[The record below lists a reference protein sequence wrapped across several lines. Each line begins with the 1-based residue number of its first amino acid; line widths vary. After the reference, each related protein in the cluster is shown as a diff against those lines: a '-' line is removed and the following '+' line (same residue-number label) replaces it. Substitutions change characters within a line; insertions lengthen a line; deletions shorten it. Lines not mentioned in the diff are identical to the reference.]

1 MAFIPLPVRMRAEL
15 KRPMGR
21 LVPDASVTRAELLR
35 GLPAAA
41 AGAEPV
47 VVTVGDA
54 TTARVS
60 GLGIAP
66 VLEIVDGVE
75 GRVRRGAAAPA
86 GAGTAAAALRRRP
99 ERLAICEN
107 RAGGICTGCAD
118 LVRDLLEPPLRPSR
132 IEVDGEEDLLVVPA
146 CIHAPDGAAVM
157 YGQPGEGIV
166 VVTAGPDARHR
177 AKSVLERMSAGHDET
192 VAE

>member
-1 MAFIPLPVRMRAEL
+1 MAFLPLPVRMRAEL

-35 GLPAAA
+35 GLPGAA
-41 AGAEPV
+41 PP

-54 TTARVS
+54 TSERAS
-60 GLGIAP
+60 ALGIAP
-66 VLEIVDGVE
+66 VLEVVDGIE
-75 GRVRRGAAAPA
+75 GR
-86 GAGTAAAALRRRP
+86 LRRAGRGRP
-99 ERLAICEN
+99 PAASGARRLARCEN
-107 RAGGICTGCAD
+107 RAGGICTECAD
-118 LVRDLLEPPLRPSR
+118 LVRRLLAPPLRPSR

-166 VVTAGPDARHR
+166 VVRAGPDARHR
-177 AKSVLERMSAGHDET
+177 AKSVLERMAAGHDET
-192 VAE
+192 VAG